1 MSEGAELRKR
11 DREEEDGD
19 ATLIREE
26 EELSKGKKSA
36 KRDVD
41 LKTGEDDSSFL
52 ANSGEDVIATGEQE
66 PNSKTTS
73 EDIEED
79 TGMR

>member
-1 MSEGAELRKR
+1 MSEGAEVRKR

-41 LKTGEDDSSFL
+41 LKTGEDDRSVL
-52 ANSGEDVIATGEQE
+52 ANSEEDVIATGGQE
-66 PNSKTTS
+66 PNAKTSS
-73 EDIEED
+73 EDVEED